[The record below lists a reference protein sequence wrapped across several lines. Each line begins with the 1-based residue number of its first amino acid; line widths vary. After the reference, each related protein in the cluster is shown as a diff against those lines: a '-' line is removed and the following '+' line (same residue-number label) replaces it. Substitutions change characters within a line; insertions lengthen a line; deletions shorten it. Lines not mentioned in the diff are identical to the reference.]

1 MANDDRTRQLC
12 RHFKPAFA
20 QAGWRIKV
28 EAVMALNSH
37 LAFARRLRRPSAPSG
52 QVASLHQQPS
62 SQADNS
68 PIRNLPNGISFPLR
82 CNRYPLSGHGSSN
95 YGHPVVRSATH
106 SRSPCMRI
114 KTRLVCAFLLL
125 LSFSVAMGLLG
136 VYGMDQA
143 NRGIKNVYEQRLQTV
158 AKLNAFGRLGERS
171 HLALA
176 TALLN
181 PAPEV
186 LKSEVDK
193 ARAAT
198 AGADSALSDPLF
210 SLLDDREK
218 QRLEKL
224 AAAHKALVVQG
235 LKPTMDALDNLML
248 DDASQLLRTKVV
260 PLMAVWEKAL
270 SELADLQEVAARR
283 EYDGVIRQS
292 GFAKSA
298 IAALA
303 LATATACLVT
313 GIIVVRSLY
322 RELGAEPSESAEL
335 ARKISA
341 GNLAAQVSVA
351 PEDKRSLVF
360 AMNGMRLQLAR
371 IVTGIR
377 QAAEIVATRSNVIVA
392 ANSRIAERSLEHE
405 QHLARTTASTTQLL
419 ASVGRNA
426 EGAAQASRLAGVACE
441 EVSRGEQSVSRFI
454 ATMRSIDA
462 SSSKINDITSVIDGI
477 AFQTNIL
484 ALNAAVEAARAG
496 EQGRSFA
503 VVASEVRALAQR
515 RGREGNQAAD
525 RPCQRRSEGGNH
537 ACRRS
542 RKEHGQDSLRHP

>member
-1 MANDDRTRQLC
+1 
-12 RHFKPAFA
+12 
-20 QAGWRIKV
+20 
-28 EAVMALNSH
+28 
-37 LAFARRLRRPSAPSG
+37 
-52 QVASLHQQPS
+52 
-62 SQADNS
+62 
-68 PIRNLPNGISFPLR
+68 
-82 CNRYPLSGHGSSN
+82 
-95 YGHPVVRSATH
+95 
-106 SRSPCMRI
+106 MRI